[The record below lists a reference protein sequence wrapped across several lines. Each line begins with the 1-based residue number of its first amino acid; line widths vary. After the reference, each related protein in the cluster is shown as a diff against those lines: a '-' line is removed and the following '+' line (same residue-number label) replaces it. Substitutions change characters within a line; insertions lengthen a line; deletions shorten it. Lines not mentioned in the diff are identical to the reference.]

1 MAYHG
6 KIITNPKTGQQIRFI
21 RTSKETEGGLL
32 EMESIFQP
40 NAKEPVPHYHPLQTE
55 DFTILEGEV
64 TVRINCKIRIL
75 KQGDTLHLSRRTV
88 HSMWNNTAQ
97 RAVVNWKVQPALE
110 TEYFFET
117 GMGLASSTKTNELG
131 MPGILQIAFID
142 NKFSNVYRLAR
153 PSFFIQ
159 KILFA
164 VLTPLAYLAGYKP
177 YYKKYI
183 D

>member
-6 KIITNPKTGQQIRFI
+6 KIITNPKTGQQVRFI
-21 RTSKETEGGLL
+21 QTSKETEGELL

-40 NAKEPVPHYHPLQTE
+40 NAKEPLPHYHPLQTE

-64 TVRINCKIRIL
+64 TVRTNGKIRIL

-88 HSMWNNTAQ
+88 HSMWNNTTQ
-97 RAVVNWKVQPALE
+97 RAIVNWKVQPALE

-117 GMGLASSTKTNELG
+117 GMGLANSTKTNELG
-131 MPGILQIAFID
+131 VPGILQIALMA

-153 PSFFIQ
+153 PSFLIQ
-159 KILFA
+159 KLFFA
-164 VLTPLAYLAGYKP
+164 VLTPLAWLAGYKP